1 MQTEEL
7 RRWRR
12 QGGEAEGDKA
22 ALFCC
27 GDPGVGGALIRQQG
41 LFFRRGRKRAHAGQP
56 R

>member
-22 ALFCC
+22 ALFFY
-27 GDPGVGGALIRQQG
+27 GDPGASKTLIR
-41 LFFRRGRKRAHAGQP
+41 
-56 R
+56 